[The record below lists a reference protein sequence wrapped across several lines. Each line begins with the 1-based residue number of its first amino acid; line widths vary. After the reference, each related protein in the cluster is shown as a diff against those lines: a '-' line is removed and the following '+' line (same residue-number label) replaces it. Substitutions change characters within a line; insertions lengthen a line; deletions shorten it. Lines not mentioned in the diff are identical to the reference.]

1 MSELTRGE
9 RAHTDTGTKP
19 NPTHQTTQTRGG
31 TTGEGKDSCNAMN
44 VATRQRELPFQ
55 QHGDPT
61 PDESFRAIPD
71 LSPKGIRGGSSPE
84 SDAQDLSSFHSG
96 DDGKESSHQPTTV
109 CVHSI
114 GCGSKSMGVEQ
125 IL

>member
-1 MSELTRGE
+1 MSELTRGK
-9 RAHTDTGTKP
+9 RAHTDTGTEP

-31 TTGEGKDSCNAMN
+31 KNRGGKDSCNVMN
-44 VATRQRELPFQ
+44 VATRQHELAFQ

-61 PDESFRAIPD
+61 PDESCRAIPD

-114 GCGSKSMGVEQ
+114 GCGSKSIRVEQ
-125 IL
+125 TL

>member
-1 MSELTRGE
+1 MSELTCGE
-9 RAHTDTGTKP
+9 STYRHGNQTKP
-19 NPTHQTTQTRGG
+19 NPPNHTDQGGKNRG
-31 TTGEGKDSCNAMN
+31 GKDSCNVMN
-44 VATRQRELPFQ
+44 VATRQHELAFQ

-61 PDESFRAIPD
+61 PDESCRAIPD
-71 LSPKGIRGGSSPE
+71 LSPKGICGGSSPE

-114 GCGSKSMGVEQ
+114 GCGSKSMRVEQ